1 MARGKSL
8 VGVCS
13 ALRSFPIC
21 GVDRLSLVLAAC
33 GKWAR
38 PLGLYPRKKWC
49 CM

>member
-21 GVDRLSLVLAAC
+21 GVDRLSLVLAAWREV
-33 GKWAR
+33 GATSR
-38 PLGLYPRKKWC
+38 SLSA
-49 CM
+49 

>member
-21 GVDRLSLVLAAC
+21 GVDRLSLVSCGMAGRGAATSRSLS
-33 GKWAR
+33 A
-38 PLGLYPRKKWC
+38 
-49 CM
+49 